1 MLSFFN
7 GGKSMAYQAKRSQKY
22 IEEFELV
29 NENGEISYHM
39 EVKLDASELIKNIH
53 GKYLNLVKALEKVQK
68 YNTETSTHEEAADAI
83 ETLGQ
88 VMADMLQ
95 VVFGKEN
102 AKTIISFYEGRYVE
116 MAQEVFPFFT
126 EVVLPRCDEIIK
138 AQREQIKSKYNRK
151 RRRLFGR

>member
-1 MLSFFN
+1 MP
-7 GGKSMAYQAKRSQKY
+7 YQAKRSKKY

-29 NENGEISYHM
+29 DENGEIAHHM
-39 EVKLDASELIKNIH
+39 EVKLDAAELIKNIH
-53 GKYLNLVKALEKVQK
+53 GKYLNLVKALGKIQK
-68 YNTETSTHEEAADAI
+68 YSTEALTHEETTDAMEI
-83 ETLGQ
+83 LGQ
-88 VMADMLQ
+88 AMVDMLQ

-102 AKTIISFYEGRYVE
+102 ADIIVRFYEGRYVE

-126 EVVLPRCDEIIK
+126 DVVVQRCDEIIK

>member
-1 MLSFFN
+1 MP
-7 GGKSMAYQAKRSQKY
+7 YQAKRSKKY

-29 NENGEISYHM
+29 DENGEIAHHM
-39 EVKLDASELIKNIH
+39 EVKLDAAELIKNIH
-53 GKYLNLVKALEKVQK
+53 GKYLNLVKALGKIQK
-68 YNTETSTHEEAADAI
+68 YSTEALTHEETTDAMEI
-83 ETLGQ
+83 LGQ
-88 VMADMLQ
+88 AMVDMLQ

-102 AKTIISFYEGRYVE
+102 ADIIVRFYEGRYVE

-126 EVVLPRCDEIIK
+126 DVVVPRCDEIIK